1 MARSRTRGIVPVK
14 RVIRINGAPVEP
26 ADADLVE
33 TEPGVY
39 SILMGGA
46 SYEARVSGDEII
58 IGGNRYAFEM
68 DDPRQWTHSRH
79 TTGPHGR
86 AAIVAAM
93 PGKIVR
99 ILVGV
104 GDEVEAGQGIV
115 VIEAMKMQN
124 ELKAPQH
131 GRVTAINVK
140 ENESV
145 NAGTILAT
153 IE

>member
-1 MARSRTRGIVPVK
+1 MN

-39 SILMGGA
+39 SLLIGGA
-46 SYEARVSGDEII
+46 SHEARVSGAEIVI
-58 IGGNRYAFEM
+58 RGNRYSFDV

-79 TTGPHGR
+79 RAGPHGR
-86 AAIVAAM
+86 ATIVAAM

-104 GDEVEAGQGIV
+104 GEEVKAAQGIV

-124 ELKAPQH
+124 ELKAPQD

-140 ENESV
+140 ENDSV

>member
-1 MARSRTRGIVPVK
+1 MM
-14 RVIRINGAPVEP
+14 RVYFLFFFFLNNPPPPKISPLPPPAPLP
-26 ADADLVE
+26 
-33 TEPGVY
+33 TPGQ
-39 SILMGGA
+39 GPHPRH
-46 SYEARVSGDEII
+46 RV
-58 IGGNRYAFEM
+58 
-68 DDPRQWTHSRH
+68 
-79 TTGPHGR
+79 GPHGR
-86 AAIVAAM
+86 ATIVAAM

-104 GDEVEAGQGIV
+104 GEEVKAAQGVV

-124 ELKAPQH
+124 ELKAPQD

-140 ENESV
+140 ENDSV